1 MVDMSD
7 MHYAR
12 AYKEVRALA
21 LLCIGGNSMVTSPR
35 STVSAA
41 CFVFMLFQVTEYLSS
56 VGAVYS
62 NDAALGSDR
71 DSEVRV
77 SSISDSASVALFMK
91 YVFEAPQS
99 VCAPAVT
106 V

>member
-1 MVDMSD
+1 
-7 MHYAR
+7 
-12 AYKEVRALA
+12 
-21 LLCIGGNSMVTSPR
+21 
-35 STVSAA
+35 
-41 CFVFMLFQVTEYLSS
+41 MLFQVTEYLSS

-106 V
+106 GPAPLPLAHAAFFSVPAGLCARRPVVPLTLPRSTQT